1 VLCRR
6 SFLLRLSALALPLPL
21 SACGETLPEGTWL
34 GIYDKADRIDILS
47 PKTARITAI
56 VGKALTDWYPT
67 VPAATELG
75 QQFDDAARALAR
87 LQMVDVGYSLDRKS
101 GEVRFSHDIRGDRV
115 LVRAGDD
122 MLDDP
127 ASGLRSYLWQKR
139 LI

>member
-1 VLCRR
+1 
-6 SFLLRLSALALPLPL
+6 
-21 SACGETLPEGTWL
+21 
-34 GIYDKADRIDILS
+34 
-47 PKTARITAI
+47 
-56 VGKALTDWYPT
+56 
-67 VPAATELG
+67 
-75 QQFDDAARALAR
+75 
-87 LQMVDVGYSLDRKS
+87 MVDVGYSLDRKS